1 MPLYEY
7 KCSRCGKA
15 VEVLQRF
22 SDAQLQVHAGCGG
35 ALERVISP
43 SAFNFKGTG
52 WYVTDY
58 ARAGKKNG
66 KDDKKGV
73 PSKSDAETPAPKPA
87 ESKPSSEPA
96 AKS

>member
-58 ARAGKKNG
+58 GRGGKKNG
-66 KDDKKGV
+66 RDAKKGV
-73 PSKSDAETPAPKPA
+73 PSKSDAGSPTSKPA
-87 ESKPSSEPA
+87 ESKSSSEPA